1 MSDSP
6 IKPRV
11 KRLLREALVRRRPDP
26 DIVVDRDGYVG
37 SFTDNLLPLVSPA
50 DFEADLRA
58 GDGNELETKF
68 CAAHSSSALAVNCFA
83 PFRTRIDDL
92 TLPFAGAFSKLEF
105 ERKCPALPDRRHP
118 PRGHPH
124 LDVLLSGADGV
135 VGVESKLIEYFD
147 RHRAKFSTNRSGMNG
162 ANRVISKR
170 WVG

>member
-26 DIVVDRDGYVG
+26 DIVVDQNGYVG

-105 ERKCPALPDRRHP
+105 ERKCPTGLQGAPPSRCVAVRGRWRCGRRVQTDR
-118 PRGHPH
+118 
-124 LDVLLSGADGV
+124 
-135 VGVESKLIEYFD
+135 
-147 RHRAKFSTNRSGMNG
+147 
-162 ANRVISKR
+162 IS
-170 WVG
+170 